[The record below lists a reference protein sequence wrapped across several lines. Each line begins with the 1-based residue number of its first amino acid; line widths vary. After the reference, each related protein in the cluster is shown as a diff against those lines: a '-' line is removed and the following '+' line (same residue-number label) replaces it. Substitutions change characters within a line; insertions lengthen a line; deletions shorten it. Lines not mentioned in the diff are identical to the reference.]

1 LVTAFDN
8 CFDGDTSLTGSAPT
22 LWTLYPGATGTGCF
36 TNCTGLSNYNDIPE
50 TWGGPAVSSS
60 SSYSSSSI
68 SSYSSSSTSSFSNST
83 SSNKSSSSSTSSKSS
98 SSSSMY
104 SASSLSTNS
113 SSSSSSVS
121 SSSSSSS
128 SYIENWSS
136 SSHSSSSSS
145 AIIEGL
151 PVIYVSGY
159 SSTGFIV
166 TYENIPPQIGFIDFT
181 FAAV

>member
-60 SSYSSSSI
+60 SSSSSYVENWSSS
-68 SSYSSSSTSSFSNST
+68 SSYSSSSSS
-83 SSNKSSSSSTSSKSS
+83 SSYVENWSSSSS
-98 SSSSMY
+98 Y
-104 SASSLSTNS
+104 
-113 SSSSSSVS
+113 

-136 SSHSSSSSS
+136 SSSSS
-145 AIIEGL
+145 AIV
-151 PVIYVSGY
+151 PS
-159 SSTGFIV
+159 
-166 TYENIPPQIGFIDFT
+166 
-181 FAAV
+181 